1 MTKFYFVRH
10 GQTETNLARRF
21 NGGRTDTS
29 LTPSGR
35 AGAMAVGQFFE
46 TTGFAGIYASP
57 MPRAQTTAK
66 LIVAQSKVAQPA
78 IITEED
84 LREVDLGQWDGRPL
98 AKFQDDPQID
108 NYYHNLQAFDYKR
121 IGAESFEHA
130 LTRGRSVITRIY
142 DQHPDGKA
150 LVVAHSLLGMLLL
163 STYLGAD
170 LNNARDKMA
179 MPPNNSISE
188 IDTDDGEQF
197 TCGTLWGFVPS
208 DTSSK

>member
-1 MTKFYFVRH
+1 M
-10 GQTETNLARRF
+10 
-21 NGGRTDTS
+21 
-29 LTPSGR
+29 
-35 AGAMAVGQFFE
+35 
-46 TTGFAGIYASP
+46 
-57 MPRAQTTAK
+57 
-66 LIVAQSKVAQPA
+66 
-78 IITEED
+78 
-84 LREVDLGQWDGRPL
+84 
-98 AKFQDDPQID
+98 AKFQDDLQID
-108 NYYHNLQAFDYKR
+108 NYYHNLLAFDYKR

-150 LVVAHSLLGMLLL
+150 LVAAHGLLGMLLL

-197 TCGTLWGFVPS
+197 TCGTLWGFIPS

>member
-1 MTKFYFVRH
+1 M
-10 GQTETNLARRF
+10 
-21 NGGRTDTS
+21 
-29 LTPSGR
+29 
-35 AGAMAVGQFFE
+35 
-46 TTGFAGIYASP
+46 
-57 MPRAQTTAK
+57 
-66 LIVAQSKVAQPA
+66 
-78 IITEED
+78 
-84 LREVDLGQWDGRPL
+84 
-98 AKFQDDPQID
+98 
-108 NYYHNLQAFDYKR
+108 
-121 IGAESFEHA
+121 
-130 LTRGRSVITRIY
+130 ITRIY

-197 TCGTLWGFVPS
+197 TCGTLWGFIPS